1 MLSKCLRPVFQI
13 GATNKVLG
21 SPVIN
26 RNTRYESRNNAIAS
40 NDNKSR
46 IDKNRLFFTT
56 TCLEKPVFC
65 STADEAVKDIPSGSK
80 LLVGGFGLCGIPEN
94 LIGALL
100 RSKVDKLTVVSN
112 NAGVDD
118 FGLGLLLKQQQV
130 KRMIS
135 SYVGENKEFE
145 RQYLSGQLEVE
156 LTPQGTLAERV
167 RAGGAGVPAFFTP
180 TGYGTLV
187 HEGGSPIKYTSTGEI
202 EIPSQPREHR
212 VYNGKNYILEEA
224 ITGDF
229 ALVKA
234 WKADKAGNLIFRKT
248 AMNFNP
254 PMCKAA
260 KFCIAEVEEIVEIGE
275 IDPDHVHIPSIYVHK
290 VFQTDQFEKRIERVT
305 ISEPEKDAGEKAPA
319 SGAALMREKIVRRAG
334 LEFKDGMYANL
345 GIGCQPCPLISY
357 LTE

>member
-1 MLSKCLRPVFQI
+1 M
-13 GATNKVLG
+13 GVLCF
-21 SPVIN
+21 
-26 RNTRYESRNNAIAS
+26 RFS
-40 NDNKSR
+40 NH
-46 IDKNRLFFTT
+46 
-56 TCLEKPVFC
+56 
-65 STADEAVKDIPSGSK
+65 VKYMPTFSLCFLK
-80 LLVGGFGLCGIPEN
+80 GFGLCGIPEN

-100 RSKVDKLTVVSN
+100 RSKVKDLTVVSN

-118 FGLGLLLKQQQV
+118 FGLGLLLKQKQI

-145 RQYLSGQLEVE
+145 KQYLSGQLEVE
-156 LTPQGTLAERV
+156 LTPQGTLAERI

-202 EIPSQPREHR
+202 EIPSQPREYR
-212 VYNGKNYILEEA
+212 EFNGRNFIMEEA

-234 WKADKAGNLIFRKT
+234 WKADKEGNLIFRKT

-260 KFCIAEVEEIVEIGE
+260 KKCIAEVEEIVEVGE
-275 IDPDHVHIPSIYVHK
+275 IPPDHVHIPSIYVHK
-290 VFQTDQFEKRIERVT
+290 VFLAEKLEKRIEVRQF
-305 ISEPEKDAGEKAPA
+305 IS
-319 SGAALMREKIVRRAG
+319 I
-334 LEFKDGMYANL
+334 Y
-345 GIGCQPCPLISY
+345 
-357 LTE
+357 